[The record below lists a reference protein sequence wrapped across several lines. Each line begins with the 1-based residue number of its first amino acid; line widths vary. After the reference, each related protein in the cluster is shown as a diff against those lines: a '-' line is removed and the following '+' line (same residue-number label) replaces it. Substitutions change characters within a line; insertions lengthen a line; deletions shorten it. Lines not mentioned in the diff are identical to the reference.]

1 MRGSAVLYVK
11 TNGTTSLESLG
22 LVCNP
27 LVREILTER
36 RNCLRTDLTNSRR
49 AVDKTNIKSK
59 PSTVSEHLL
68 SHSNHSHADMQLIL
82 LEKIHS
88 SRDSVRKARES
99 HLKAMT
105 LEPHGLNCR
114 DELM

>member
-36 RNCLRTDLTNSRR
+36 RNCLRTDLTNT
-49 AVDKTNIKSK
+49 DEQ
-59 PSTVSEHLL
+59 STKLTLNLNPVLFLNTFSLTL
-68 SHSNHSHADMQLIL
+68 TILIL
-82 LEKIHS
+82 
-88 SRDSVRKARES
+88 
-99 HLKAMT
+99 T
-105 LEPHGLNCR
+105 CR
-114 DELM
+114 RICHPDLLHV

>member
-36 RNCLRTDLTNSRR
+36 RNCLRTDLTNT
-49 AVDKTNIKSK
+49 DEQ
-59 PSTVSEHLL
+59 STKL
-68 SHSNHSHADMQLIL
+68 
-82 LEKIHS
+82 
-88 SRDSVRKARES
+88 
-99 HLKAMT
+99 T
-105 LEPHGLNCR
+105 
-114 DELM
+114 

>member
-1 MRGSAVLYVK
+1 MLKCLSRILQMRGSAVLYVK

-36 RNCLRTDLTNSRR
+36 RNCLRTDLTNTGVQST
-49 AVDKTNIKSK
+49 KLTLTTIKSK
-59 PSTVSEHLL
+59 PTTVSEHFL
-68 SHSNHSHADMQLIL
+68 SHSNHSRTDMQLIP

-88 SRDSVRKARES
+88 SRD
-99 HLKAMT
+99 
-105 LEPHGLNCR
+105 P
-114 DELM
+114 

>member
-36 RNCLRTDLTNSRR
+36 RNCLRTDLTNT
-49 AVDKTNIKSK
+49 DEQ
-59 PSTVSEHLL
+59 STKLTLNLNSVLFLNTFSLTL
-68 SHSNHSHADMQLIL
+68 TILIL
-82 LEKIHS
+82 TCS
-88 SRDSVRKARES
+88 
-99 HLKAMT
+99 
-105 LEPHGLNCR
+105 
-114 DELM
+114 